1 MQQELFR
8 IPIPDWVPLI
18 GGDFPIFGYSLMLVL
33 GFYFGLQLM
42 RVLARRRGL
51 DPDIFV
57 SVAVVALVFG
67 VAGARLSH
75 VLENLDTYT
84 SDQRTAWQNFLAA
97 INIRSGGLT
106 FFGGLLLATPACIA
120 YGIWRKVPLRTGM
133 DIVAPAVMLALAFG
147 RIGCFLNGC
156 CYGAE
161 CNLPWA
167 VSFPYHSSAYVD
179 QYSAGKLSPGVLEIP
194 GEGGKPRP
202 ATKEEVEAVPALAAE
217 VAKNQ
222 PGVSRSLR
230 VHPSQLYSAFNALLI
245 CAALLAFFT
254 LNPAPGRVFALML
267 MMKGA
272 TRFVLEMLRAEPTV
286 LGPLSYSM
294 VISIPLFIAGVVM
307 WYVVGRM
314 DRRRSGLATNSTA
327 RAGASAAAPAAV

>member
-1 MQQELFR
+1 MLQELFR
-8 IPIPDWVPLI
+8 IPLP
-18 GGDFPIFGYSLMLVL
+18 GGGSFPIFGYSLMLVL

-75 VLENLDTYT
+75 VLENIETYT
-84 SDQRTAWQNFLAA
+84 SDQRTAWENFLAA
-97 INIRSGGLT
+97 INIRGGGLT

-133 DIVAPAVMLALAFG
+133 DIVAPALMLGLCFG

-161 CNLPWA
+161 CKLPWA
-167 VSFPYHSSAYVD
+167 VSFPYGSAAYVD
-179 QYSAGKLSPGVLEIP
+179 QFYAGKLEPGMLAVA
-194 GEGGKPRP
+194 GENGKLRP
-202 ATKEEVEAVPALAAE
+202 AKDEEVAAVPELAATVANGKVG
-217 VAKNQ
+217 VAK
-222 PGVSRSLR
+222 SLP

-272 TRFVLEMLRAEPTV
+272 TRFILEMLRAEPPV
-286 LGPLSYSM
+286 WGPLSYSM
-294 VISIPLFIAGVVM
+294 VVSIPLFIAGVVM

-314 DRRRSGLATNSTA
+314 NRGQPHLATDSPA
-327 RAGASAAAPAAV
+327 RASAGAPAPATA